1 MSLRNKLMILNMT
14 LMSLLT
20 IPTRAENDTTLPPL
34 RIENAEFVV
43 DVTAPE
49 GWAVTDEF
57 EKIPAKVEFG
67 GSIFRTLK
75 FRNGTPS
82 HGCVVLFTSDSD
94 ELNKEASLAEIF
106 SDAYQLAFPGSVAT
120 SFTPSKINIDGSVKA
135 DIDKESIE
143 ISLGGSLEGA
153 ASTESRSASIT
164 ASGNLEANPNSNL
177 IMATGKVTF
186 DDISGFGTIGLI
198 VEDNYQVIIAA
209 WGADEETLKND
220 VTAFSKALKFTPK
233 EVSATIEAEEVAT
246 QEVKAA
252 VDPVN
257 PTTEVQG

>member
-1 MSLRNKLMILNMT
+1 
-14 LMSLLT
+14 
-20 IPTRAENDTTLPPL
+20 
-34 RIENAEFVV
+34 
-43 DVTAPE
+43 VTAPE

-94 ELNKEASLAEIF
+94 ELDKDASLSEIF
-106 SDAYQLAFPGSVAT
+106 SNAYQLAFPGSVPT
-120 SFTPSKINIDGSVKA
+120 SFTPSKINIGGSVKA

-143 ISLGGSLEGA
+143 ISLGGSLEGVVNVESGSTSVTA
-153 ASTESRSASIT
+153 NGKLEVNPDSNFFIGTGVVNTESGSTSVA
-164 ASGNLEANPNSNL
+164 ANGKLEVNPDSNFF
-177 IMATGKVTF
+177 IGTGKVTF

-198 VEDNYQVIIAA
+198 LKDDYQVIITA
-209 WGADEETLKND
+209 WGTDEETLKND
-220 VTAFSKALKFTPK
+220 VTAFSKALKVTPK
-233 EVSATIEAEEVAT
+233 EVSATIEAAEVAT